1 MWQYARQPY
10 DFVRR
15 YCGKKCALV
24 VAWIYFR
31 YGYFNDTLLLAQ
43 KWKILITNQF
53 VGDPRLPSTVD
64 VLVLGGGVMGLSAG
78 WAASKLKRKDGSPVS
93 FVVVEKSDST
103 ITSSWGES
111 RILRLAYAD
120 EMKIRMMQ
128 RSYALWS
135 ALEGIVKEELMQ
147 PSPTLTIYH
156 DTTMHLL
163 KNLTTAYNTL
173 GITYRELSPREVK
186 KEYPMVRLK
195 RSEMHQSELNSFI
208 LPGDVAIEQTDGA
221 CIFATEAVEALKTAV
236 GDDNIAE
243 DKAVSVDV
251 HNRTVTFASGK
262 IVKYGSLILACGSWT
277 NQLLHNSYLGL
288 MNYITT
294 AEQFTYYE
302 PKKAEDLPLHETSKM
317 PIIISIIA
325 ANFCRE
331 PIRSALHNRPHFPDM
346 ELGIYCLPALRG
358 GIGAVKVGQHQ
369 DGQIIRSLQHIL
381 PFKVQL
387 PKLPVSRS
395 SETIKEVP
403 VEKDPYLESA
413 TNGFIQQ
420 YLPGLDGTHACS
432 YGRCLYQLSCMKDY
446 DFIIGAHWDAPDGR
460 VQVATGFSG
469 EGFKFAPVIG
479 EFLATQAVRAL
490 DDEGALP
497 PPNRLFREMKARFDP
512 SRDLAGEDCQASSSS
527 SSSSYAEIPLS
538 DIIDIILLEWRFAD
552 NFRGENDGRPPE
564 AKRMRTGESQQQQPC
579 HGQSMVMTVTQLLS
593 TKGSSLVQFIEEKM
607 EGYCRRGLLGDGLC
621 MGDATHCALWEWRL
635 RDDSFSSP
643 TAATASSAKGDEG
656 PAEATRPTGADDDTE
671 LKRSQIDEEASA
683 STESALQASES
694 SLDDDNSVLNSE
706 SGASGLLK
714 VGSKW
719 AEEEVRELLRAHSI
733 HGADFK
739 SALDSGHFRFSKGR
753 TALSLKRKFYR
764 LENTT

>member
-24 VAWIYFR
+24 GAWIYFR
-31 YGYFNDTLLLAQ
+31 YGYFNDTLELAQ

-64 VLVLGGGVMGLSAG
+64 VLVLGGGVMGLSAA

-147 PSPTLTIYH
+147 PSPMLTIYH

-195 RSEMHQSELNSFI
+195 RS
-208 LPGDVAIEQTDGA
+208 DVAIEQTDGA

-236 GDDNIAE
+236 GDDHIAE
-243 DKAVSVDV
+243 DEAVSVDV
-251 HNRTVTFASGK
+251 HNRTVTFGSGK

-317 PIIISIIA
+317 PIIISIVLA
-325 ANFCRE
+325 DFCRK
-331 PIRSALHNRPHFPDM
+331 PIPSALHNRPHFPDR

-497 PPNRLFREMKARFDP
+497 PPSRLFREMKARFDP

-527 SSSSYAEIPLS
+527 
-538 DIIDIILLEWRFAD
+538 
-552 NFRGENDGRPPE
+552 
-564 AKRMRTGESQQQQPC
+564 
-579 HGQSMVMTVTQLLS
+579 
-593 TKGSSLVQFIEEKM
+593 
-607 EGYCRRGLLGDGLC
+607 
-621 MGDATHCALWEWRL
+621 
-635 RDDSFSSP
+635 
-643 TAATASSAKGDEG
+643 
-656 PAEATRPTGADDDTE
+656 
-671 LKRSQIDEEASA
+671 
-683 STESALQASES
+683 
-694 SLDDDNSVLNSE
+694 
-706 SGASGLLK
+706 
-714 VGSKW
+714 
-719 AEEEVRELLRAHSI
+719 
-733 HGADFK
+733 
-739 SALDSGHFRFSKGR
+739 
-753 TALSLKRKFYR
+753 
-764 LENTT
+764 

>member
-1 MWQYARQPY
+1 
-10 DFVRR
+10 
-15 YCGKKCALV
+15 
-24 VAWIYFR
+24 
-31 YGYFNDTLLLAQ
+31 
-43 KWKILITNQF
+43 
-53 VGDPRLPSTVD
+53 
-64 VLVLGGGVMGLSAG
+64 
-78 WAASKLKRKDGSPVS
+78 KDGSPVS

-128 RSYALWS
+128 RAYALWS
-135 ALEGIVKEELMQ
+135 TLEGIVKEELMQ
-147 PSPTLTIYH
+147 PSPMLTIYH

-195 RSEMHQSELNSFI
+195 RS
-208 LPGDVAIEQTDGA
+208 DVAIEQTDGA

-317 PIIISIIA
+317 PIIIT
-325 ANFCRE
+325 
-331 PIRSALHNRPHFPDM
+331 LHNRPHFPDM

-395 SETIKEVP
+395 SETIKEVS
-403 VEKDPYLESA
+403 LEVS
-413 TNGFIQQ
+413 I
-420 YLPGLDGTHACS
+420 
-432 YGRCLYQLSCMKDY
+432 DY
-446 DFIIGAHWDAPDGR
+446 AP
-460 VQVATGFSG
+460 
-469 EGFKFAPVIG
+469 
-479 EFLATQAVRAL
+479 
-490 DDEGALP
+490 
-497 PPNRLFREMKARFDP
+497 
-512 SRDLAGEDCQASSSS
+512 
-527 SSSSYAEIPLS
+527 
-538 DIIDIILLEWRFAD
+538 
-552 NFRGENDGRPPE
+552 
-564 AKRMRTGESQQQQPC
+564 
-579 HGQSMVMTVTQLLS
+579 
-593 TKGSSLVQFIEEKM
+593 
-607 EGYCRRGLLGDGLC
+607 
-621 MGDATHCALWEWRL
+621 
-635 RDDSFSSP
+635 
-643 TAATASSAKGDEG
+643 
-656 PAEATRPTGADDDTE
+656 
-671 LKRSQIDEEASA
+671 
-683 STESALQASES
+683 
-694 SLDDDNSVLNSE
+694 
-706 SGASGLLK
+706 
-714 VGSKW
+714 
-719 AEEEVRELLRAHSI
+719 
-733 HGADFK
+733 
-739 SALDSGHFRFSKGR
+739 
-753 TALSLKRKFYR
+753 
-764 LENTT
+764 